1 MPNSYYLH
9 ALNACL
15 LRKWETPPPPVPNV
29 NSELGKL
36 VLIYAIHTH
45 IFEWRQATSML
56 NPTGL
61 GGFLKGQA
69 LPLGRG
75 LKERRRWLADGVESW
90 AECYQGPESSTAA
103 ALLYRLAFVALDV
116 SLSDMH
122 LVAGRSNNVNDGNF
136 AEHNLMHCKLASHIY
151 KLSFPAI
158 LNSDVRHTLVRLCL
172 I

>member
-1 MPNSYYLH
+1 
-9 ALNACL
+9 
-15 LRKWETPPPPVPNV
+15 
-29 NSELGKL
+29 
-36 VLIYAIHTH
+36 
-45 IFEWRQATSML
+45 ML